1 MSPVRHSVTGE
12 ALFFALSDQI
22 EVVRQELA
30 RSPGRIARTL
40 SKIGELRAT
49 LVGMS
54 AGASLQEH
62 SSSGPIT
69 IQLLEGAIE
78 LQAAGQTWPLSA
90 GMLLALEAGVPHAVM
105 SDGGAFFL
113 LTVVRPRE
121 DSERQ
126 KE

>member
-12 ALFFALSDQI
+12 ALSFALSDEV

-54 AGASLQEH
+54 AGASLKEH

-69 IQLLEGAIE
+69 IQVFEGTIE

-90 GMLLALEAGVPHAVM
+90 GMLFALEAGVSHSVR
-105 SDGGAFFL
+105 SDVGAFFL
-113 LTVVRPRE
+113 LTVVRPPE
-121 DSERQ
+121 DSDRQ